1 MPFARIDL
9 IRGKPAAYRRTVGEI
24 VYKAMVEVLKAPEN
38 DRFQVIAEHEPED
51 FVFDPS
57 FFDIERTPDLVF
69 IQMTLVEG
77 RTADQKRD
85 FYRQVA
91 DELKSKLGLRPEDV
105 FVSLVGTGRDDWSFG
120 RGEASLVK

>member
-1 MPFARIDL
+1 
-9 IRGKPAAYRRTVGEI
+9 
-24 VYKAMVEVLKAPEN
+24 
-38 DRFQVIAEHEPED
+38 
-51 FVFDPS
+51 
-57 FFDIERTPDLVF
+57 
-69 IQMTLVEG
+69 MTLVEG

>member
-57 FFDIERTPDLVF
+57 FFDIERTR
-69 IQMTLVEG
+69 ISSSS
-77 RTADQKRD
+77 R
-85 FYRQVA
+85 
-91 DELKSKLGLRPEDV
+91 
-105 FVSLVGTGRDDWSFG
+105 
-120 RGEASLVK
+120 